1 MHKGGEEREL
11 RERGKEE
18 EKERRHLPTPTP
30 NGQPRETVGGY
41 VIERLASMKQQNIG
55 RSTLLLL
62 VCLRIAY
69 LLSCSEGNQR
79 LARQTSCQFWSTG
92 SC

>member
-1 MHKGGEEREL
+1 MSL
-11 RERGKEE
+11 IA
-18 EKERRHLPTPTP
+18 RRRSSTSRPTPTP
-30 NGQPRETVGGY
+30 NGQPRESVGGY

-69 LLSCSEGNQR
+69 LLSCSQVISGSLGRHLVNSG
-79 LARQTSCQFWSTG
+79 RQG
-92 SC
+92 LVDLLD